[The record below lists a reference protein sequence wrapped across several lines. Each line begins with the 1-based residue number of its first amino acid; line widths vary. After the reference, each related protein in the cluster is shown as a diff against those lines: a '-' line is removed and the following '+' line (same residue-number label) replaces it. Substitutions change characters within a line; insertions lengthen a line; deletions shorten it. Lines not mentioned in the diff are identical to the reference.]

1 VKTIETPPKNGK
13 LQSFSGDERWELLQR
28 VLASSHFQK
37 SARHRELLAYV
48 TERILREPGV
58 EIHEQ
63 EIASNVFQRPAG
75 GIKGEDTIVRV
86 QAYQLRK
93 RLDSY
98 FATVGALE
106 PLIIEIPK
114 GNYAPVFKERKPAE
128 IDAGEPIAPK
138 RDLRTPLIWLL
149 AGLTTILAAL
159 CLFLAFRNAAP
170 APPAPALNQLW
181 AQFARKDRRVDIV
194 LADSSLS
201 LLADVIRRPIGLR
214 EYLKRDYWKESDNL
228 PEKDL
233 REVARMLMS
242 RQHTSIGDANL
253 ASRFS
258 SLTGR
263 QGANT
268 TLFFARDFN
277 IRNLK
282 TDNIIILG
290 SSRSNPWAEL
300 FENQLNFRFTYD
312 ERTHSAII
320 ENKAPLPGEASRYRV
335 QIGANRIEESY
346 CRIALLPN
354 SDHTGDVLL
363 IAGTE
368 MEATEAGGEFLTSE
382 QGISQLRRRLSLN
395 GSDRIPYFELL
406 LKTTR
411 IGGAAPSFEVFTH
424 RLPRV

>member
-1 VKTIETPPKNGK
+1 MKSIETLPKPEK

-28 VLASSHFQK
+28 VLASTHFQK
-37 SARHRELLAYV
+37 STRHREFLAYV

-93 RLDSY
+93 RLDNY
-98 FATVGALE
+98 FATLGALE

-128 IDAGEPIAPK
+128 IDAVIETDAPPAPK
-138 RDLRTPLIWLL
+138 RDFRTPLIWLL
-149 AGLTTILAAL
+149 AGLSAILATI
-159 CLFLAFRNAAP
+159 CLLFAFRNP
-170 APPAPALNQLW
+170 APTPLGQLW
-181 AQFARKDRRVDIV
+181 SQFARKDRRVDII

-214 EYLKRDYWKESDNL
+214 EYLKREYWKDSDKL
-228 PEKDL
+228 PETEL

-253 ASRFS
+253 ASRIS
-258 SLTGR
+258 SLTSH

-277 IRNLK
+277 IRNFK
-282 TDNIIILG
+282 TDNIVVLG

-300 FENQLNFRFTYD
+300 FETQLNFRFLYD
-312 ERTHSAII
+312 EATHSAAI
-320 ENKAPLPGEASRYRV
+320 ENKAPLPGEAAKYRV
-335 QIGANRIEESY
+335 QIGASRIEESF

-382 QGISQLRRRLSLN
+382 QGISQLRRRLNLN
-395 GSDRIPYFELL
+395 GSERFPYFELL

-411 IGGAAPSFEVFTH
+411 IGGAAPSFEVLTH